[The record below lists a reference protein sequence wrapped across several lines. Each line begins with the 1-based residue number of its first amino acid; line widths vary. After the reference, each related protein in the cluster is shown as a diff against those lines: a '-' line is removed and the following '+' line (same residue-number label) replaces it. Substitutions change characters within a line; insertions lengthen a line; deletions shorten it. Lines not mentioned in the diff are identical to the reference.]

1 MQKHLRALAIGW
13 IAAAALLTTS
23 SESPAAERLV
33 IRTYNTFGVAV
44 EEMAMARAVAGVI
57 LNGAGLQA
65 VWRDCSIDC
74 ADDLGSGDVLVRI
87 VAAPKAVVAESLGC
101 AIVDLQREGGTLA
114 TVYGD
119 RINVLAARTGVNA
132 GTLLGRAIAHE
143 IGHLLLGTAA
153 HSTAGLMRALWSDR
167 ELKRG
172 VAAEWTFSQQDVA
185 RISRGIVLRACRGCS
200 IIAQRG
206 AIWLSEVAK
215 SN

>member
-1 MQKHLRALAIGW
+1 MQRHLRASAIVW

-44 EEMAMARAVAGVI
+44 EEMTMARSVAGVI
-57 LNGAGLQA
+57 LQGAGLQA

-74 ADDLGSGDVLVRI
+74 ADDLGSRDVLVRI

-114 TVYGD
+114 TVYAN
-119 RINVLAARTGVNA
+119 RIDVLAARTGVNA

-143 IGHLLLGTAA
+143 IGHLLLGTAD
-153 HSTAGLMRALWSDR
+153 HSASGLMRALWSDR
-167 ELKRG
+167 ELKRD
-172 VAAEWTFSQQDVA
+172 VSAEWTFSPEEVA
-185 RISRGIVLRACRGCS
+185 RIRRGLAVRACRECS
-200 IIAQRG
+200 VIAQRG
-206 AIWLSEVAK
+206 AIWPSEMPK
-215 SN
+215 SD